1 MQSNRLLRWMPG
13 LSVFL
18 HYERKNL
25 RFDIRAGLSV
35 AAVALP
41 VAIAYTGLMGINAIV
56 GLYAC
61 ILPMVTYALFGSSR
75 QLIVGP
81 DAATCAVIAAA
92 IIPLAKGDPD
102 TLWQLAII
110 MTLMTGVWCLIA
122 GHFKLA
128 AFADFLSQP
137 ILQGLLNGVAVT
149 IIVGQIG
156 NVLGLDELPSQL
168 IECLVALPDHLHL
181 MHMPTLI
188 LSAASLAALFLLRA
202 VRRTWPGPLIVMTI
216 ATLVSA
222 QLDFASMGIAVVG
235 NLGNGLPHI
244 KMPAFDPGLLR
255 ELVIPSLNLA
265 VISIVSFMMTVRS
278 FAEKNGYAIDVDQEL
293 RAQGYINIASG
304 LSQGFAVSAATSRTA
319 VNDATGGKT
328 QMVSLIAAGLIAL
341 VLFFLTGFLG
351 HIPLATLGVVL
362 IYSSWSM
369 FSIRQIFS
377 FRKRN
382 KSAFTLALFTLVA
395 VLVVGLINGIGF
407 AVLLGLVQFLRTVFR
422 PTDQLLGVDEQGMI
436 HSINNSNV
444 DISQV
449 DGLLMY
455 RFNSPLTYFNVA
467 YFKKRVL
474 QVVNTAPKRPGWVA
488 VDATVS
494 FINNDMSVFSTLNEL
509 VTELKIKGVTLI
521 LAGRRTELTRWV
533 SENKIKRNDDDLIIV
548 PDLYFAIRLIQS
560 KQQSR
565 VKAIEEAMEQAAEG
579 AEKPLTT

>member
-1 MQSNRLLRWMPG
+1 
-13 LSVFL
+13 
-18 HYERKNL
+18 
-25 RFDIRAGLSV
+25 
-35 AAVALP
+35 
-41 VAIAYTGLMGINAIV
+41 
-56 GLYAC
+56 
-61 ILPMVTYALFGSSR
+61 
-75 QLIVGP
+75 
-81 DAATCAVIAAA
+81 
-92 IIPLAKGDPD
+92 
-102 TLWQLAII
+102 
-110 MTLMTGVWCLIA
+110 
-122 GHFKLA
+122 
-128 AFADFLSQP
+128 
-137 ILQGLLNGVAVT
+137 
-149 IIVGQIG
+149 
-156 NVLGLDELPSQL
+156 PSQL
-168 IECLVALPDHLHL
+168 IECLVALPEHLHL

-202 VRRTWPGPLIVMTI
+202 VRRSWPGPLIVMTI